1 MREPKERVSEYT
13 LDRKNAQ
20 INRLESRLANLSAMA
35 SRWRTEAD
43 SSEQELE
50 EYKLL
55 YKTRTT
61 MYQILMG
68 VAFILGVLV
77 GWYL

>member
-13 LDRKNAQ
+13 LDRKNAH
-20 INRLESRLANLSAMA
+20 INMLESRLANLSVKAE
-35 SRWRTEAD
+35 RWCARAGYI
-43 SSEQELE
+43 EQELQE
-50 EYKLL
+50 HKLL

-61 MYQILMG
+61 MYQLLMG